1 MKRPLKRCNI
11 KSASLVFS
19 VLLVLYLVFSSG
31 YHKYEIDGVI
41 KNSRPEDV
49 WNYVADFSKMRL
61 LNPTILNFR
70 ILSDSGHTHDWRYT
84 VEYTERLSH
93 WPYWLNTARANYIVV
108 KSLPQV
114 NPEVYSIKSNHETC
128 FFKGLYCLH
137 AESEFNF
144 AAQAG
149 NTYCSEK
156 IRYECPPFL
165 SLACKRELEYQRKAV
180 MHNLTIIFSKKY

>member
-11 KSASLVFS
+11 KSTSLVIS
-19 VLLVLYLVFSSG
+19 VLLLLYLVFSSG

-93 WPYWLNTARANYIVV
+93 WPYWANTARANYIVV

-114 NPEVYSIKSNHETC
+114 KPVVYSIKSKHETC

-144 AAQAG
+144 AAQSN

-156 IRYECPPFL
+156 IHYECPPFL
-165 SLACKRELEYQRKAV
+165 SSACKRELEYQRKAV